1 MINTEITNNN
11 TNGFKKLLKES
22 ISDIL
27 LTEYPEIYKIKL
39 SLQISDGCMLIGPIL
54 IHLILPLT
62 LVPTS
67 GKKRAT
73 NNKILSSIN
82 IQSVLNKNSDGIS
95 KNADKTIIPMAK
107 KNDCLCTK

>member
-1 MINTEITNNN
+1 
-11 TNGFKKLLKES
+11 
-22 ISDIL
+22 
-27 LTEYPEIYKIKL
+27 
-39 SLQISDGCMLIGPIL
+39 MLIGPIL